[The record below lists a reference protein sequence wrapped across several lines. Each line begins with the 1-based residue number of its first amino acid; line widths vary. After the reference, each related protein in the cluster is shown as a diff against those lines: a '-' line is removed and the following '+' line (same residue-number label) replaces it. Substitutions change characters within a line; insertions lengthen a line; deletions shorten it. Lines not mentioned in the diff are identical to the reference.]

1 MRKQSPFWVAASVVV
16 STVAM
21 AQDKPPIVSLPEAD
35 APDASSA
42 SQSETTGQAPKFEDR
57 SREKTVGLFVAA
69 SPFLNGL
76 RLQLV
81 QLPASTDFRSP
92 IQREVAEMLLAR
104 ADEVIE

>member
-1 MRKQSPFWVAASVVV
+1 MRKQSPFWVAASVVI

-57 SREKTVGLFVAA
+57 SREKTDGLFVAA
-69 SPFLNGL
+69 SPFNGL
-76 RLQLV
+76 RLLLV

-104 ADEVIE
+104 ADE

>member
-21 AQDKPPIVSLPEAD
+21 AQDKPPIVSLPEAN

-57 SREKTVGLFVAA
+57 SRETDGLFVGA

-81 QLPASTDFRSP
+81 QLPASTDFRSC
-92 IQREVAEMLLAR
+92 RYS
-104 ADEVIE
+104 